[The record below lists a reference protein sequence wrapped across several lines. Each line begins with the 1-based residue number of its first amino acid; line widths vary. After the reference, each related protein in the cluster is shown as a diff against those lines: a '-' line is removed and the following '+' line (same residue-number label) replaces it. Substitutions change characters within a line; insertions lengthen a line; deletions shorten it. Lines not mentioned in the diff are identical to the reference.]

1 MSLATAGK
9 ATGGFSSWLL
19 DQGEVDPLAPYQN
32 SSLSILLAYS
42 EGADFVVEP
51 ADALPFPAL
60 VEDGGELYRA
70 RAVNGGGTAWAP
82 STASFATA
90 QPVDP
95 TVVNRSADRIRGAPF
110 RPNVLA

>member
-70 RAVNGGGTAWAP
+70 RAVNGGGHGLGALHRELCDR
-82 STASFATA
+82 AT
-90 QPVDP
+90 
-95 TVVNRSADRIRGAPF
+95 G
-110 RPNVLA
+110 